1 MALPVRLNYAQS
13 CRERWIPYR
22 SSRESTMTVHAE
34 YQVNVELLKTLTKHG
49 EREGATIDA
58 YRQLIDESTDEG
70 VKYLG
75 RLIL

>member
-1 MALPVRLNYAQS
+1 
-13 CRERWIPYR
+13 
-22 SSRESTMTVHAE
+22 MTVHAE